1 MAASSLCSA
10 MVVNVLRAL
19 RFKILPSSED
29 GKVVDN
35 YYGLVAE
42 NEPQTN
48 GPELVTRVQ
57 QSGENMASS
66 DVHQVLL
73 LN

>member
-1 MAASSLCSA
+1 
-10 MVVNVLRAL
+10 MVVSVLRAL

-48 GPELVTRVQ
+48 GPELVTLMQ

-66 DVHQVLL
+66 DANQVLL

>member
-1 MAASSLCSA
+1 
-10 MVVNVLRAL
+10 MVVSVLRAL

-42 NEPQTN
+42 NEPLTN
-48 GPELVTRVQ
+48 GSEFVTRMQ
-57 QSGENMASS
+57 QSAENMTSS
-66 DVHQVLL
+66 DAHQVLL